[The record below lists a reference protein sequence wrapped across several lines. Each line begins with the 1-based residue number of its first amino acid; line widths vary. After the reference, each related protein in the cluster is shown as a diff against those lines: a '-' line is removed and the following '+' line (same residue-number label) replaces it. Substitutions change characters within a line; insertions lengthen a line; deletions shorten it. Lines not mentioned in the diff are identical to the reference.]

1 MRSGTQQPPPLHD
14 VVSLLSSCGR
24 TGNLRLGASLHAAI
38 VKNAHLSF
46 PGAAAAL
53 FLWNSLISMYSRCG
67 RLPEASAVF
76 ERMEVRDTV
85 SWNSIISGFLREQE
99 LHLGFLFF
107 RRMLRSE
114 APRCDHAT
122 LTTLLSVCNTPE
134 LLRACRA
141 VHSAAVVNG
150 LAAAVPVGNALVTA
164 YHKCGCSDSAR
175 KVFDLMPD
183 RNVITWT
190 ATISG
195 LAQAQSFRESL
206 LLFRDMLGASPAEP
220 NSLTYTSSLAASSGL
235 RALPEGRQIHGLAL
249 KAGHVGDICVQSSLM
264 DMYSKCGL
272 VEDACRVFDA
282 ADEHDE
288 VSYTVILVGFA
299 QNGMEDRAFTLF
311 VEMVRSGNVC
321 IDPTIVSAVLG
332 AFGESAQLSLGKQ
345 VHCLIVKA
353 CFGANVY
360 VGNGLIN
367 MYSKCGELEHAVQ
380 VFDRM
385 TQRNSVSWNAAIAAL
400 ARHGRGSEAL
410 RVYDGMRAHGVE
422 PTDVTFL
429 SLLHACSHVGAVGR
443 GMEFLRAMEEAHG
456 ITPRAEHYACAVDMM
471 GRAGRLDE
479 ALRLIE
485 RLPEEPTAA
494 VWQALL
500 GACGIRGDS
509 EMGAYAAR
517 QLLRALPECPA
528 AYVLMANIYS
538 SEERWE
544 ERARVVKR
552 MKEVGAK
559 KEPAV
564 SWIEVGKEVH
574 VFVVGDRA
582 HPQHETI
589 YGLLAILTAAICEEG
604 LASDGK
610 LIESLE
616 SS

>member
-1 MRSGTQQPPPLHD
+1 MTSGTQQPPPLHD
-14 VVSLLSSCGR
+14 VVTLLSSCGR
-24 TGNLRLGASLHAAI
+24 TGNLRLGTSLHAAI

-46 PGAAAAL
+46 PGGAAAL

-67 RLPEASAVF
+67 RLSEASALF
-76 ERMEVRDTV
+76 ERMEVKDTV
-85 SWNSIISGFLREQE
+85 SWNSVISGFLREQE

-114 APRCDHAT
+114 ARRCDHAT
-122 LTTLLSVCNTPE
+122 LTTLLSVCNSPE

-150 LAAAVPVGNALVTA
+150 LAAPSRWGTRWSPPTTNAGAATRRGRSAPV
-164 YHKCGCSDSAR
+164 
-175 KVFDLMPD
+175 
-183 RNVITWT
+183 
-190 ATISG
+190 
-195 LAQAQSFRESL
+195 
-206 LLFRDMLGASPAEP
+206 EP
-220 NSLTYTSSLAASSGL
+220 NSLTYTSSLAACSGL
-235 RALPEGRQIHGLAL
+235 RALPEGRQVHGLAL
-249 KAGHVGDICVQSSLM
+249 KAGHVGDVCVQSSLM

-311 VEMVRSGNVC
+311 VEMLRSGTVC

-345 VHCLIVKA
+345 VHCLVVKA

-380 VFDRM
+380 LFDQMPR
-385 TQRNSVSWNAAIAAL
+385 RNS
-400 ARHGRGSEAL
+400 AL
-410 RVYDGMRAHGVE
+410 RVYDGMRAQGVE

-429 SLLHACSHVGAVGR
+429 SLLHACSHAGAVGR

-456 ITPRAEHYACAVDMM
+456 ISPRAEHYACVVDMM

-479 ALRLIE
+479 ALRFIE
-485 RLPEEPTAA
+485 GLPEEPTAA
-494 VWQALL
+494 
-500 GACGIRGDS
+500 GDS

-517 QLLRALPECPA
+517 HLLRALPECPA

-538 SEERWE
+538 AEERWE

-564 SWIEVGKEVH
+564 SWIEVGKAVH
-574 VFVVGDRA
+574 IFVVGDRA
-582 HPQHETI
+582 HPQHEI
-589 YGLLAILTAAICEEG
+589 LYGVLEILTAAICDEG
-604 LASDGK
+604 FASDGK
-610 LIESLE
+610 FIESLE
-616 SS
+616 SI